1 MPGFDIQHRDG
12 IAVIDLGERKL
23 IGEGDDYELWDEIKH
38 EVEEKVSKI
47 VLDLSGIKWT
57 NSTGIGIIISAW
69 TMAQKEGAELVLVNS
84 SSRLDNIF
92 KVTNLTYI
100 MKVFGTVGE
109 ALDYLRTGR
118 ES

>member
-1 MPGFDIQHRDG
+1 MPDFEVQHRDG
-12 IAVIDLGERKL
+12 IAIIDLGERKL
-23 IGEGDDYELWDEIKH
+23 IGEGDDYELWDEIKR
-38 EVEEKVSKI
+38 ELEESVRKI
-47 VLDLSGIKWT
+47 VLDLSSIKWT

-100 MKVFGTVGE
+100 MRVFGTVGE
-109 ALDYLRTGR
+109 AVEHFRKSSG
-118 ES
+118 S